1 MKIVAWKLVPGPLK
15 RNSEETSIL
24 IWTNFDSFAI
34 TDLHKWIASKLSF
47 SNRTCYEERISC
59 AFY

>member
-1 MKIVAWKLVPGPLK
+1 M
-15 RNSEETSIL
+15 L

-34 TDLHKWIASKLSF
+34 TDLHRWIASKLSF